1 MADKRSY
8 TGGHFLLSLDGEP
21 SLLKDLDGGNIKAEV
36 VTFKMGPEMVDMK
49 HISTVKFDPFTIN
62 VGMSMGKSL
71 YEWIKASLDLQ
82 HMRKNGYVVAADY
95 NYKSQGFRHFRD
107 ALITEVTIPALDGSS
122 KDSAFF
128 TIKFDPEEIT
138 ETKGDDSVI
147 KGTVNTKQKKWLC
160 SNFRMRLGDLDC
172 TKISKIDSFTIKQ
185 GVVQDDVGEF
195 RISTKEPSKME
206 FPNLKLTMASSVE
219 EGWAKWFED
228 FVVKGNNGQEKEL
241 TGVIEF
247 LDPSMKEVL
256 GSVDLFNVGI
266 FAKNQEKLEAGK
278 DGIKRFIVELYVEK
292 MALNLGYV

>member
-21 SLLKDLDGGNIKAEV
+21 SLLKDLDGGNVKAEV

-49 HISTVKFDPFTIN
+49 HISTVKFEPFTIN

-71 YEWIKASLDLQ
+71 YEWIQASLDLK
-82 HMRKNGYVVAADY
+82 HMRKNGYVAAANYDY
-95 NYKSQGFRHFRD
+95 KAQSYRHFRD

-128 TIKFDPEEIT
+128 AIKFDPEEIN
-138 ETKGDDSVI
+138 EAPGDDTVI

-172 TKISKIDSFTIKQ
+172 SKISKIDSFTIKQ
-185 GVVQDDVGEF
+185 GVVEDAVGEF

-206 FPNLKLTMASSVE
+206 FPNLKITL
-219 EGWAKWFED
+219 AKSTEKSWKDWFTE
-228 FVVKGNNGQEKEL
+228 FVVKGKNGQEAEL

-247 LDPSMKEVL
+247 LDPSGQEVL
-256 GSVDLFNVGI
+256 GSVDLFQVGI
-266 FAKNQEKLEAGK
+266 FSLTEEKKEAGK
-278 DGIKRFIVELYVEK
+278 DGIARIVVETYVEK
-292 MALNLGYV
+292 MQLKLNYV